1 MLGIYRPRLYSK
13 SRRTRSGQR
22 RFARTKP
29 GNKGTPKVPADQD
42 RRQSPRLPATLDARL
57 EFSVLLREAEANEG
71 GIQHL
76 RAVAG
81 HTVNISAH
89 GLAVLLHAQNID
101 EQYLLGREGSMA
113 IELDLPN
120 GMSIEIQ
127 ATPVRYEKQTEG
139 YLIGA
144 RISAMSDRNRK
155 VFEEYLRELAN
166 P

>member
-1 MLGIYRPRLYSK
+1 M
-13 SRRTRSGQR
+13 
-22 RFARTKP
+22 
-29 GNKGTPKVPADQD
+29 PANPQD
-42 RRQSPRLPATLDARL
+42 RRQSPRLNATLDARL

-76 RAVAG
+76 RACAG

-120 GMSIEIQ
+120 GLSIEIQ
-127 ATPVRYEKQTEG
+127 ATPVRYEKRADQVSF
-139 YLIGA
+139 GA
-144 RISAMSDRNRK
+144 RISAMSDRNREL
-155 VFEEYLRELAN
+155 FEEYLRELSET
-166 P
+166 